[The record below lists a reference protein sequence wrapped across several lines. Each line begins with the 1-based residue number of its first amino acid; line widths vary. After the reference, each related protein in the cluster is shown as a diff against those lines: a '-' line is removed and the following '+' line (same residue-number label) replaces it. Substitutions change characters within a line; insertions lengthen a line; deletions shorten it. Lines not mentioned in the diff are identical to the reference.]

1 MVSAPSSAS
10 ISFHP
15 GHLAGGAASTQ
26 MVGHQSQVRETVA
39 PGGGGRTMAPGVR
52 GPASVLAVLLSN
64 GVIPRK
70 SLALWAPRTEAS
82 RCGRF
87 GTSRAKRP
95 LPVTGPRDSVPSALR
110 DLTHPRH
117 RRGSP
122 GRRRGE
128 APLCQLSS
136 YRLSPVQQILA
147 SSFLRETGG
156 GVRMFR
162 ERSIWAE
169 VQMRGPPRGETGAM
183 NGPFFG
189 VRRVHARPARCGNS
203 HTCPPPPDASRS
215 HRRDLRRW

>member
-1 MVSAPSSAS
+1 MERIPPPDRMPCGFCAFVGFHQLPPRAPCWRGGLHTDGRAPEPSS
-10 ISFHP
+10 
-15 GHLAGGAASTQ
+15 GNCRTRGG
-26 MVGHQSQVRETVA
+26 
-39 PGGGGRTMAPGVR
+39 TMAPGVR

-82 RCGRF
+82 CCGPF

-95 LPVTGPRDSVPSALR
+95 LPATGPGDSVPSALR

-156 GVRMFR
+156 
-162 ERSIWAE
+162 
-169 VQMRGPPRGETGAM
+169 RGQNVP
-183 NGPFFG
+183 
-189 VRRVHARPARCGNS
+189 
-203 HTCPPPPDASRS
+203 
-215 HRRDLRRW
+215 